1 MLPAL
6 QSITGGTVVSNA
18 ASLAELSL
26 PALEDVY
33 STKEIYFLY
42 NCDKVFRVSAPN
54 AKRLFSIGSRNT
66 NKLIDQ
72 RSSQHIT
79 YELPVCEKF
88 SASFSSGTTANTLC
102 ELHFGVAINTIY
114 TECRNTQTLII
125 KIGKGA
131 VTYVDSANANWDIE
145 ALKQFLADLG
155 DNTGGEVKQ
164 IRIGAAQ
171 IAKLSDE
178 DIALAVAKNYSLS

>member
-1 MLPAL
+1 MVASCNAL
-6 QSITGGTVVSNA
+6 T
-18 ASLAELSL
+18 ELSL
-26 PALEDVY
+26 PALVDVF
-33 STKEIYFLY
+33 STSQLNVVW
-42 NCDKVFRVSAPN
+42 NCDNVSRVSAPN
-54 AKRLFSIGSRNT
+54 AIRFSTTGARYTNRLIVE
-66 NKLIDQ
+66 

-79 YELPVCEKF
+79 FELPVCEIF
-88 SASFSSGTTANTLC
+88 SASFSAGTTANTLC

-131 VTYVDSANANWDIE
+131 VTFLDSSNANWDTE

-155 DNTGGEVKQ
+155 DNTGGDTKQ
-164 IRIGAAQ
+164 LRISAAQ
-171 IAKLSDE
+171 IAKLSDD